1 MINNVKNSNEIIID
15 RELMLKHL
23 EVLEQTPKEYKNNL
37 YVKSFLSIL
46 IPRFERS
53 YVDEKLID
61 RKKLNLIF

>member
-1 MINNVKNSNEIIID
+1 MINSVKNSNEIIID

-61 RKKLNLIF
+61 RKKLN